1 MGNFLEFLSNN
12 YIYFLI
18 AAGVLFFALIG
29 LLVDMK
35 KKRNGEGSI
44 SEDVT
49 PEVPEPVSVP
59 EPPVTVEE
67 PKQEEIVPEPPMP
80 VEEAPVPEIN
90 NEVVTESPVLDET
103 PVMNVE
109 APVEP
114 TPGTQEEIK

>member
-59 EPPVTVEE
+59 EPPVAVEE
-67 PKQEEIVPEPPMP
+67 PEQEEIVPEPPMP
-80 VEEAPVPEIN
+80 VEEAPV
-90 NEVVTESPVLDET
+90 
-103 PVMNVE
+103 
-109 APVEP
+109 EP

>member
-59 EPPVTVEE
+59 EPPVAVEE
-67 PKQEEIVPEPPMP
+67 PEQEEIVPEPPMP

-90 NEVVTESPVLDET
+90 NEVVAESPVLDET

>member
-90 NEVVTESPVLDET
+90 NEVVAESPVLDET